1 MACGVPFMRK
11 FAKGFFWED
20 KPKRKCEK
28 PEVTWLDDLPGLE
41 EARAFPV
48 PMLSDDELIALPET
62 ESFTFDTEIYPNY
75 FLAAFRSE
83 STGKVLT
90 IGLDEKE
97 KLRWVLERFHIV
109 TFNGIKF
116 DLPIA
121 ALACAGCS
129 EVQLKQAC
137 DMLIVT
143 GDRAVKVL
151 QVFQVRPLKVNHTDL
166 IEVAPLKGGL
176 KMYGG
181 RMHAPKLQDLPFEP
195 GTMLTDDQK
204 AIVRYYCVNDLLITS
219 MLRGWL
225 KEQLSLRDALSKDYG
240 MDLRSKSDAQI
251 AEAVITSEVEA
262 LNRVRPRKPPVEI
275 GRCHRYNIPDF
286 IGYQTETLNRTLEL
300 VRNSGFVVSEK
311 GGIEMPPELANHK
324 ITIGDS
330 TYQLGIGGL
339 HSTESCVKH
348 FANDDFVL
356 IDRDVASYYPAIIMN
371 LGLYP
376 KHMGVNFNRI
386 YKSIVKRR
394 LEAKKAKNK
403 TVAESLK
410 ITINGGFGKF
420 GSQYSMLYS
429 PDLMIAVTITGQL
442 SLLMLIEAIELSGIS
457 VVSGNTDGI
466 VIRCHKDMEPHLNAI
481 IDWWEKRTNF
491 DTEET
496 RYKAVYSRDVN
507 NYIAIKEDGS
517 TKRKGIFANVY
528 MDSAMPYDALKHNPV
543 SSICVEA
550 VCAFLTKGIPVEETI
565 FHNRDITKFVTV
577 RNVKGGAVHNGKY
590 LGKLIRWYY
599 TAEDSKIVC
608 ARDGSLVPKSEYA
621 KPLMQ
626 LGNFPDDLDFQWYIR
641 EAGQMLRDCDG
652 IR

>member
-1 MACGVPFMRK
+1 MRRL
-11 FAKGFFWED
+11 FEGFFWQD

-28 PEVTWLDDLPGLE
+28 PEITWLDDLPGLE
-41 EARAFPV
+41 ESRAFPV
-48 PMLSDDELIALPET
+48 PMLSDEELITLPET

-90 IGLDEKE
+90 LGLQDSDKI
-97 KLRWVLERFHIV
+97 RWILERFHIV

-121 ALACAGCS
+121 ALVCAGCQ
-129 EVQLKQAC
+129 EAQLKQAC
-137 DMLIVT
+137 DMLILT
-143 GDRAVKVL
+143 GDRAAKVL
-151 QVFQVRPLKVNHTDL
+151 QAFHVKPLKVNHTDL
-166 IEVAPLKGGL
+166 IEVAPLKGSL

-181 RMHAPKLQDLPFEP
+181 RMHAPKLQDLPFDP
-195 GTMLTDDQK
+195 GTMLSDDQK
-204 AIVRYYCVNDLLITS
+204 TIVRYYCVNDLVTTS
-219 MLRGWL
+219 MLLGWL
-225 KEQLSLRDALSKDYG
+225 KEQLSLREALSKDYG

-251 AEAVITSEVEA
+251 AEAVITSEVVA
-262 LNRVRPRKPPVEI
+262 FNKVHPRRPPVEV
-275 GRCHRYNIPDF
+275 GRNHRYNVPDF
-286 IGYQTETLNRTLEL
+286 IGYQTDRLNHTLEL
-300 VRNSGFVVSEK
+300 VRNAAFVVSEK
-311 GGIEMPPELANHK
+311 GGIEMPPELSKHK
-324 ITIGDS
+324 ITIGNS

-348 FANDDFVL
+348 FANDGFVL

-376 KHMGVNFNRI
+376 KHLGVNFNRV
-386 YKSIVKRR
+386 YKAIVKRR

-403 TVAESLK
+403 VVAESLK

-442 SLLMLIEAIELSGIS
+442 SLLMLIEAIELAGIS

-481 IDWWEKRTNF
+481 IAWWEKRTNF

-496 RYKAVYSRDVN
+496 RYQAVYSRDVN

-528 MDSAMPYDALKHNPV
+528 MDSTMPYDALKHNPV
-543 SSICVEA
+543 ASICVEA
-550 VCAFLTKGIPVEETI
+550 ICAFLTKGIPVEETI
-565 FHNRDITKFVTV
+565 LYDRDISKFVTV
-577 RNVKGGAVHNGKY
+577 RNVKGGAVHKGQF

-599 TAEDSKIVC
+599 TSEDSEIVC
-608 ARDGSLVPKSEYA
+608 ARDGSLVPKSECA

-626 LGNFPDDLDFQWYIR
+626 LGDFPDDIDFQWYIR
-641 EAGQMLRDCDG
+641 EAKSMLKGLGVDCG
-652 IR
+652 